1 MISVGVGAAVLSA
14 VLAVFLV
21 KCYLNWKRQSRKK
34 KQQSSSTADGT
45 VQQLVL
51 SSQPV
56 DFVPLLIQDQLEEEE
71 NEIEGPANAFVS
83 GTSSEDINFNQKT
96 SQADEKVRN
105 TLSMVAFCKV
115 LQTVAVIKLRN
126 NTCIFRFIQS

>member
-1 MISVGVGAAVLSA
+1 MSGLKDTASFGLLIDSLIVSFPMLPGTLALVISVGVGTAVLSA

-21 KCYLNWKRQSRKK
+21 KCYLNWKRQRRKQK
-34 KQQSSSTADGT
+34 NQSSSTADVT

-71 NEIEGPANAFVS
+71 NEIEGPANVFAS
-83 GTSSEDINFNQKT
+83 GTSSEDLNFNQKI
-96 SQADEKVRN
+96 SQADEKV
-105 TLSMVAFCKV
+105 
-115 LQTVAVIKLRN
+115 
-126 NTCIFRFIQS
+126 

>member
-1 MISVGVGAAVLSA
+1 MISVGVGSAVLSA
-14 VLAVFLV
+14 VFAVFLV
-21 KCYLNWKRQSRKK
+21 KCYLNWKRQRRKQQK
-34 KQQSSSTADGT
+34 QSSSTADGT

-56 DFVPLLIQDQLEEEE
+56 DFVPLLIQDQVEEEE

-96 SQADEKVRN
+96 SQADEKV
-105 TLSMVAFCKV
+105 
-115 LQTVAVIKLRN
+115 
-126 NTCIFRFIQS
+126 